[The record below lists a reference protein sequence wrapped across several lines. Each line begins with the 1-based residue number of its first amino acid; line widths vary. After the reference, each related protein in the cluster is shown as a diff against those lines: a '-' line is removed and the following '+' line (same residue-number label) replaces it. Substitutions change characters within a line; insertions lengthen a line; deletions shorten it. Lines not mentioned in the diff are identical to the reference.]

1 MSWQPSSRQYPDYC
15 RRVHKASI
23 DARAR
28 NWYLHSVF
36 VERIMV
42 SGIMFCFSEWRLEL
56 RLCPA
61 TTLMHSAVE
70 KARFGSSL
78 ANGHGDY
85 HSVRSSRLVSVDR
98 STSMRFEFLAS
109 CTLFGRSVA
118 PRSLPTSLFL
128 FDSPPPFDFSF
139 PLFPDA
145 LPKPD
150 AKHSIFKVC
159 ILCACY

>member
-70 KARFGSSL
+70 KSSIRIFFGERSRRLPFGSVFSP
-78 ANGHGDY
+78 
-85 HSVRSSRLVSVDR
+85 
-98 STSMRFEFLAS
+98 
-109 CTLFGRSVA
+109 CFGRSVDIDA
-118 PRSLPTSLFL
+118 VRVPCLLYTIRSVRSTSKSSNLTFPL
-128 FDSPPPFDFSF
+128 RFPPFDFSF

-150 AKHSIFKVC
+150 AKHPILKVC